1 MQRFFLNYTYL
12 KNMRNFTLLF
22 AIFSFIITFAQ
33 TPCET
38 GRYAEDVFP
47 NFTTISN
54 ITYGQNTSWNNATT
68 VLKLDFYEPTGDTE
82 PARPLIIWVHG
93 GSFIGGSKTDIDVK
107 TWSERFAKKGYACA
121 SIDYRLGFF
130 PFDSAN
136 AVKAV
141 VRATQD
147 LRAAIRFFYKDRQ
160 TTNTYK
166 IDTTKIYIGGSSAGA
181 ITALHVGYLDR
192 ECEIEDYLN
201 ASTIAALGGLE
212 GASGNPG
219 YSMDVKAVINGCG
232 ALARYSWLEAG
243 DIPLCSI
250 HGTNDGTVKYN
261 RGIVNPGTPLM
272 YLDGSRMIHKRA
284 CAVGLDH
291 QFYTFSGAPHVP
303 YAGTSAA
310 ALAYMDTTVNFVRD
324 FLVRQLGC
332 TQTALQPENSPLQAA
347 TLYPIDYC
355 DGSPVDE
362 ACEIVGFDEIKSL
375 DFSIYP
381 NPTKDKLTV
390 EFNAVGNYSIHII
403 DITGRT
409 IVANKS
415 IASGSTINLDKFKSG
430 NYFVVIS
437 DENLNVLQTKKLS
450 IK

>member
-1 MQRFFLNYTYL
+1 
-12 KNMRNFTLLF
+12 MRNFTLLL
-22 AIFSFIITFAQ
+22 AIFSFANFFAQ

-38 GRYAEDVFP
+38 GRYASDVFTD
-47 NFTTISN
+47 FTLTSD
-54 ITYGQNTSWNNATT
+54 ITYGQNNSWNNAAT
-68 VLKLDFYEPTGDTE
+68 VLKMDFYEPSGDTE
-82 PARPLIIWVHG
+82 TARPLIIWVHG
-93 GSFIGGSKTDIDVK
+93 GSFIGGSKADIDVK

-121 SIDYRLGFF
+121 SIDYRVGFF

-160 TTNTYK
+160 TSDTYK
-166 IDTTKIYIGGSSAGA
+166 IDTSKIYIGGSSAGA

-192 ECEIEDYLN
+192 ECEIADYLN

-212 GASGNPG
+212 GSSGNPG

-261 RGIVNPGTPLM
+261 RGVVNPGTPLM

-310 ALAYMDTTVNFVRD
+310 ALAYMDTTVNFIRD

-332 TQTALQPENSPLQAA
+332 TQAIIQPENSPLQAA
-347 TLYPIDYC
+347 TLYPINYC

-362 ACEIVGFDEIKSL
+362 ACEIIGFDEIKSI

-390 EFNAVGNYSIHII
+390 EFNAEGNFSIRII
-403 DITGRT
+403 DLMGRT

-415 IASGSTINLDKFKSG
+415 VTSGTILSLDKLTSG

-437 DENLNVLQTKKLS
+437 DENSNLKGTQKLV

>member
-1 MQRFFLNYTYL
+1 
-12 KNMRNFTLLF
+12 MRNFTLLL
-22 AIFSFIITFAQ
+22 AIFSFANFFAQ

-38 GRYAEDVFP
+38 GRYAEDVFT
-47 NFTTISN
+47 NFTVTSD
-54 ITYGQNTSWNNATT
+54 ITYGQNNSWNNAAT
-68 VLKLDFYEPTGDTE
+68 VLKMDFYEPTGDTE
-82 PARPLIIWVHG
+82 TARPLIIWVHG
-93 GSFIGGSKTDIDVK
+93 GSFIGGSKMDIDVK

-121 SIDYRLGFF
+121 SIDYRIGFF

-160 TTNTYK
+160 TADTYK

-181 ITALHVGYLDR
+181 ITALHVGYLDK
-192 ECEIEDYLN
+192 ECEIADYLN
-201 ASTIAALGGLE
+201 ANTIASLGGLE

-232 ALARYSWLEAG
+232 ALARYSWLEAS

-291 QFYTFSGAPHVP
+291 QFYTFAGAPHVP
-303 YAGTSAA
+303 YAGTTAA
-310 ALAYMDTTVNFVRD
+310 GLAYMDTTVNFIRD

-332 TQTALQPENSPLQAA
+332 TQAISQPENSPLQAA
-347 TLYPIDYC
+347 TLYPINYC

-362 ACEIVGFDEIKSL
+362 ACEIIGFDEIKSI

-381 NPTKDKLTV
+381 NPAKDKLTV
-390 EFNAVGNYSIHII
+390 EFSAEGNYSIQII
-403 DITGRT
+403 DLMGRT

-415 IASGSTINLDKFKSG
+415 ITSGTILSLDKLTSG

-437 DENLNVLQTKKLS
+437 DEKSNLKGTQQLV

>member
-1 MQRFFLNYTYL
+1 
-12 KNMRNFTLLF
+12 MRNFTLIL
-22 AIFSFIITFAQ
+22 AIFSFANFFAQ

-38 GRYAEDVFP
+38 GRYAEDVFT
-47 NFTTISN
+47 NFTVTSD
-54 ITYGQNTSWNNATT
+54 ITYGQNNSWNNAAT
-68 VLKLDFYEPTGDTE
+68 VLKMDFYEPTGDTE
-82 PARPLIIWVHG
+82 TARPLIIWVHG
-93 GSFIGGSKTDIDVK
+93 GSFIGGSKMDIDVK

-121 SIDYRLGFF
+121 SIDYRIGFF

-160 TTNTYK
+160 TTDTYK

-181 ITALHVGYLDR
+181 ITALHVGYLDK
-192 ECEIEDYLN
+192 ECEISDYLN
-201 ASTIAALGGLE
+201 ANTIASLGGLE

-303 YAGTSAA
+303 YAGTTAA

-332 TQTALQPENSPLQAA
+332 TQAISQPENSPLQAA
-347 TLYPIDYC
+347 TLYPINYC

-362 ACEIVGFDEIKSL
+362 ACEIIGFDEIKSI

-381 NPTKDKLTV
+381 NPAKDKLTV
-390 EFNAVGNYSIHII
+390 EFSAEGNYSIQII
-403 DITGRT
+403 DLMGRT

-415 IASGSTINLDKFKSG
+415 ITSGTILSLDKLTSG

-437 DENLNVLQTKKLS
+437 DEKSNLKGTQKLV